1 MSQEAAHSR
10 RSTDSTG
17 GQLEALAK
25 KVLSWAAV
33 IGTISTLA
41 IFWTRVVD
49 LVEAAPVTEK
59 RLKEIE
65 TKAAIQDDRWVRIEK
80 FMERMDRRMRRDN

>member
-1 MSQEAAHSR
+1 MSTDAAHSR
-10 RSTDSTG
+10 RTTDTREF
-17 GQLEALAK
+17 QLESLAK

-41 IFWTRVVD
+41 IFYTRVVD
-49 LVEAAPVTEK
+49 LVDAAPITEK

-65 TKAAIQDDRWVRIEK
+65 TKAAIQDVRWERIEK
-80 FMERMDRRMRRDN
+80 FMERMDRRYRG